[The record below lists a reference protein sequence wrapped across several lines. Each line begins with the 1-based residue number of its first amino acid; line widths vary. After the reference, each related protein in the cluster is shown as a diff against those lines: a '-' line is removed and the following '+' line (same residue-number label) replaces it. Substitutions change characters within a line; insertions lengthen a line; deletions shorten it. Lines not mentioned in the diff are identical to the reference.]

1 MSITVYNKATLFNQL
16 QTNAEKIKSFGVE
29 KLGVFGSFTTDR
41 ITEDSDIDFLV
52 EFDPSKKS
60 FDNFIELSFYL
71 EDLLNRKVELVTP
84 QSLSKHIGPYILQ
97 QTQYVSI

>member
-1 MSITVYNKATLFNQL
+1 MSTTVYNKATLFHQL
-16 QTNAEKIKSFGVE
+16 QKNAEKIKSFGVE

>member
-1 MSITVYNKATLFNQL
+1 M
-16 QTNAEKIKSFGVE
+16 
-29 KLGVFGSFTTDR
+29 GVFGSFTTDR

>member
-1 MSITVYNKATLFNQL
+1 MSITVYNKATLFYQL
-16 QTNAEKIKSFGVE
+16 QRNAKKIKSFGVE